1 MKPDS
6 HFSLFFKLLPVLLLS
21 IGKPT
26 QLFCQKGVPLYL
38 SEHTK
43 VSLLTSSPGEDLYA
57 QFGHSAIRIT
67 DTLSGQDLVFNY
79 GLFDFNTPG
88 FYLKFIR
95 GKLPYQLGI
104 QRFEPFLNAYI
115 EENRQCRELE
125 INLSEKERLA
135 LIHFLSVNYLP
146 ENREYPYDFFFDNC
160 ATRIRDILEN
170 NFQANYPDTSLIKKA
185 SFRHF
190 LAEYVGQNSWIN
202 VGFYLILG
210 LPADAIATFRD
221 EMFLPD
227 YLEKHLENAFLGSQP
242 LTKNKIKILF
252 QNQPEKS
259 VSFLPSPIL
268 VSCLLFFMALIFTFY
283 YTKRWTKIFDIV
295 FFSLISL
302 SGMLFVFMWVGTD
315 HFVTHKNMNLLWANP
330 LYILV
335 IFNLCSGKNGKYL
348 LLFLLTLNLIVL
360 TGWKILPQ
368 EFHIAM
374 IPFIFTSVL
383 RISDQL
389 YYARRGKHFF
399 EK

>member
-6 HFSLFFKLLPVLLLS
+6 HFSLLFKLLPVLLLS

-104 QRFEPFLNAYI
+104 QRFEPFLNTYI

-170 NFQANYPDTSLIKKA
+170 KFQDL
-185 SFRHF
+185 HD
-190 LAEYVGQNSWIN
+190 Q
-202 VGFYLILG
+202 ILY
-210 LPADAIATFRD
+210 
-221 EMFLPD
+221 E
-227 YLEKHLENAFLGSQP
+227 
-242 LTKNKIKILF
+242 
-252 QNQPEKS
+252 
-259 VSFLPSPIL
+259 
-268 VSCLLFFMALIFTFY
+268 
-283 YTKRWTKIFDIV
+283 
-295 FFSLISL
+295 
-302 SGMLFVFMWVGTD
+302 
-315 HFVTHKNMNLLWANP
+315 
-330 LYILV
+330 
-335 IFNLCSGKNGKYL
+335 
-348 LLFLLTLNLIVL
+348 
-360 TGWKILPQ
+360 
-368 EFHIAM
+368 
-374 IPFIFTSVL
+374 
-383 RISDQL
+383 
-389 YYARRGKHFF
+389 
-399 EK
+399 